1 MTHHRENGAA
11 ERAKGCIIHCNRLTH
26 RVANVGATQKLLRF
40 GVFELNLDSE
50 ELRKDGTPIKLPPQ
64 PVKVLA
70 LLATRAGVA
79 VTREEIQKEIW
90 GDETYVDFDHGLNQC
105 IKQIRTALNDNPD
118 KPLYVET
125 LPRRG
130 YRFLA
135 PVVSKTVARP
145 TPKVTQSS
153 SDLQSRP
160 AILATPQAG
169 GQGTAAA
176 SAPESAR
183 DTAAAAN
190 SETAAG
196 CAPTRKSGHRIRRGA
211 VAWIGA
217 ALLILVAGGLY
228 LRSKKATALTEKDTI
243 VLADFTNTT
252 GDTVFDDTLETALTV
267 ALNQSPFLNVL
278 PNSKVTKTLKL
289 MTRPAG
295 TKLSPDVAREVCQ
308 RTGSK
313 AMVTG
318 SIAGLGGQY
327 VISLN
332 AVDCNSG
339 DVLAQTQEQA
349 DGKEKVLQTLQ
360 RATVNLR
367 SQVGESLSSVQ
378 KYATP
383 MEEATTPSLEALKA
397 YSLGQKMGAM
407 KGNTIALSFY
417 KQAVEL
423 DPNFAMAY
431 EAMAVA
437 YRNLGELGRTAENAR
452 RAYTLRGKVSE
463 HERLSIEAFYYTY
476 TTGELEKAA
485 LVYEQW
491 QQSYPRDAAPYR
503 KLGGIYASLGNW
515 EKALKEDRE
524 ALRLEPN
531 QQTNYLNLGGDY
543 AALNRLD
550 EAEAVYKE
558 AEERQLEGESLLGNR
573 YDLAFFK
580 GDAAQ
585 MGQLVSAALGK
596 PGTEDVLLMSQ
607 AETEAW
613 YGRLSNAREFTRR
626 AMDAAVHNDANETAA
641 ECQAFAALWEV
652 ESGNRER
659 ARAEANAALK
669 LAPHPGVQ
677 EMAAL
682 ALARAGDTAA
692 AEKLAAD
699 LDRRFPLGTLVQT
712 YWLPTIHA
720 AVALQRQDP
729 DRAIELLKA
738 TTAIELRDQGN
749 LQPAY
754 LRGDAYLMLRDGN
767 AAATEFQ
774 KFIDHYGL
782 VANFPWGAL
791 ARLGLARAYA
801 LDAAKDPAAREKA
814 STAYQD
820 FLRLWRDADPD
831 IPIYKQAKAEYAKL
845 Q

>member
-1 MTHHRENGAA
+1 MN
-11 ERAKGCIIHCNRLTH
+11 
-26 RVANVGATQKLLRF
+26 ATEKLLRF
-40 GVFELNLDSE
+40 GVYELNLETE
-50 ELRKDGTPIKLPPQ
+50 ELRKDGTLLKLPPQ
-64 PVKVLA
+64 PSKLLV
-70 LLATRAGVA
+70 LLASHGGHI
-79 VTREEIQKEIW
+79 VTRDDIQKQLW
-90 GDETYVDFDHGLNQC
+90 GDETFVDFDQGVNKC
-105 IKQIRTALNDNPD
+105 IKQIRAILNDNAD
-118 KPLYVET
+118 KPSYVET

-130 YRFLA
+130 YRFVA
-135 PVVSKTVARP
+135 PVTPPESPAPKIPAVHDATAP
-145 TPKVTQSS
+145 TLALDPKGSGPAQESTA
-153 SDLQSRP
+153 SRDTTSVPKPVP
-160 AILATPQAG
+160 ASIATTTTFAPDVP
-169 GQGTAAA
+169 
-176 SAPESAR
+176 APELALAQKSR
-183 DTAAAAN
+183 RLMLSGILLAAIIVSLA
-190 SETAAG
+190 
-196 CAPTRKSGHRIRRGA
+196 I
-211 VAWIGA
+211 
-217 ALLILVAGGLY
+217 ALRY
-228 LRSKKATALTEKDTI
+228 YWRSTKVHALSEKDAI

-252 GDTVFDDTLETALTV
+252 GDTVFDDTLKTALTV

-278 PNSKVTKTLKL
+278 PDSKVAKTLKL
-289 MTRPAG
+289 MTRPAE

-318 SIAGLGGQY
+318 SIAGLGSQY

-349 DGKEKVLQTLQ
+349 DGKEKVLQALQ
-360 RATVNLR
+360 SATVNLR

-378 KYATP
+378 KYDTP
-383 MEEATTPSLEALKA
+383 LQEATTPSLEALKA

-431 EAMAVA
+431 EALAVA

-463 HERLSIEAFYYTY
+463 RERFSIEAFYYTS

-485 LVYEQW
+485 LVCEQW
-491 QQSYPRDAAPYR
+491 QQSYPRDAEPYR
-503 KLGGIYASLGNW
+503 KLGYIYASLGNR

-531 QQTNYLNLGGDY
+531 QQTNYLNLGDDY

-558 AEERQLEGESLLGNR
+558 AEERKLEGESLLGNR
-573 YDLAFFK
+573 YDLAFLK
-580 GDAAQ
+580 GDAVQ

-596 PGTEDVLLMSQ
+596 LGTEDVLLISQ

-613 YGRLSNAREFTRR
+613 YGKLSNARESTRR
-626 AMDAAVHNDANETAA
+626 AMEAAEHNDANETAA

-652 ESGNRER
+652 ESGNREL

-669 LAPHPGVQ
+669 LAPHRGVQ
-677 EMAAL
+677 SMAAL
-682 ALARAGDTAA
+682 VLARAGDTAG
-692 AEKLAAD
+692 AEKLAVE
-699 LDRRFPLGTLVQT
+699 LDRSFPLGTLVQR

-720 AVALQRQDP
+720 AVALQRKDP
-729 DRAIELLKA
+729 DRAIELLKV
-738 TTAIELRDQGN
+738 TTATELGGDGY
-749 LQPAY
+749 LLPVY
-754 LRGDAYLMLRDGN
+754 LRGEAYLMLRDGN
-767 AAATEFQ
+767 AAAGEFQ
-774 KFIDHYGL
+774 KFIEHYGL
-782 VANFPWGAL
+782 VANFTWGAL
-791 ARLGLARAYA
+791 ARLGVARAYA
-801 LDAAKDPAAREKA
+801 LDAATNPAARGKA
-814 STAYQD
+814 RAAYQD
-820 FLRLWRDADPD
+820 FLNLWKDADPD